1 MASAAGAAPGA
12 PGAGAGGAAV
22 TASVPARSRTRTTL
36 VTGPRAAVRE
46 AAIAAA
52 LSGAAGVAG
61 AWLPAA
67 VILEGLADANSPL
80 ENAPETGLQVLRI
93 APGCLCCAGNL
104 VLRVTLNRLLRRPP
118 AQLFISLANAEHV
131 DQLRSMLLAAPYG
144 DLLDLGADL
153 QAEA

>member
-1 MASAAGAAPGA
+1 MASAADAAPGPA
-12 PGAGAGGAAV
+12 GSGAGGAPSPV
-22 TASVPARSRTRTTL
+22 RTRVTL

-46 AAIAAA
+46 TAIAAA
-52 LSGAAGVAG
+52 LAAA
-61 AWLPAA
+61 PAHAPAAAQSA

-80 ENAPETGLQVLRI
+80 VSSPETGLNVQRI

-131 DQLRSMLLAAPYG
+131 DQLRSMLLQAPYG
-144 DLLDLGADL
+144 DLLDLAADL
-153 QAEA
+153 QAQA

>member
-1 MASAAGAAPGA
+1 MAAAAGAAPGA
-12 PGAGAGGAAV
+12 AGTGAGGASSPV
-22 TASVPARSRTRTTL
+22 RPRTTL

-52 LSGAAGVAG
+52 LAAAAPSPVR
-61 AWLPAA
+61 PAA

-80 ENAPETGLQVLRI
+80 ESAPETGLQVLRI

-131 DQLRSMLLAAPYG
+131 DQLRSMLLEAPYG
-144 DLLDLGADL
+144 DLLDLAADL
-153 QAEA
+153 QA